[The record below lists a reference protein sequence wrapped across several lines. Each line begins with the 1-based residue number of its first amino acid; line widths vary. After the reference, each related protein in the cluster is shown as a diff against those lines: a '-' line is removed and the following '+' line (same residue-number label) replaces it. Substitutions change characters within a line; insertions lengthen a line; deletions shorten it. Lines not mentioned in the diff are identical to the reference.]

1 MSQTKLYIQK
11 LLSGNQVA
19 ITQKNEELFKEFIED
34 NAITTAANLIIENQ
48 KKIME
53 KWKIK
58 ESIYN
63 ILQAALQIPNGT
75 VDKLYAY
82 HFDFTNAYSDEI
94 IFFEIVGLEEIGL
107 QYDTE
112 GELISGTP
120 IVSGDFKI
128 SLNFKVK
135 GQTEDEPIN
144 QKIFNLIINPNPKSL
159 WKNIPSDKDDK
170 YWKEDEITQ
179 QSILGD
185 KNILVASKRGR
196 SHANVGSFRDDD
208 YSFNYFK
215 NTGWSVI
222 AVADGAGS
230 ASYSRKGSQIAC
242 HEVINYF
249 ETFFTNEVSMQ
260 LDALLMSYMTLTED
274 SKDAVQVQI
283 SKFIYNQLGG
293 CAKYVHNKLEEFA
306 TLKELQLKDLHST
319 LIFALFKKYDFGY
332 VVLSFGVGDCPIAVI
347 NKEGTDFK
355 LMNWLDTGD
364 YGGGT
369 RFITMP
375 EIFTNE
381 NFATRFGF
389 KIIEDFSFLFLMTDG
404 IYDAKFVVEANL
416 ENLEKWKEF
425 IADLKGENEDKIAIH
440 FDPTN
445 DKIESQLSKWMDF
458 WSPGNHDDRTL
469 AIVF

>member
-11 LLSGNQVA
+11 LLNGNNVS
-19 ITQKNEELFKEFIED
+19 ITLKNEVVFEQFIED
-34 NAITTAANLIIENQ
+34 NDIINATNLIIENQ

-63 ILQAALQIPNGT
+63 ILQAALHIPNGT
-75 VDKLYAY
+75 VDKEYAY
-82 HFDFTNAYSDEI
+82 HFDFINANKDEI
-94 IFFEIVGLEEIGL
+94 IFFEIEGLEEVGL
-107 QYDTE
+107 SYDKE
-112 GELISGTP
+112 GELISGVPT
-120 IVSGDFKI
+120 VSGDFKI

-135 GQTEDEPIN
+135 GQPEDEAIN

-159 WKNIPSDKDDK
+159 WKNMPSDKDDK
-170 YWKEDEITQ
+170 YWKEDDITQ
-179 QSILGD
+179 LSVLGD
-185 KNILVASKRGR
+185 KNIVVASKRGR

-208 YSFNYFK
+208 YSFDYFK

-222 AVADGAGS
+222 SVADGAGS

-242 HEVINYF
+242 NEVINYF
-249 ETFFTNEVSMQ
+249 ETFFTNEVSKQ
-260 LDALLMSYMTLTED
+260 LDELLMSYMTLTDD
-274 SKDAVQVQI
+274 SKDGVQVQI

-306 TLKELQLKDLHST
+306 SLNEFHLKDLHST
-319 LIFALFKKYDFGY
+319 LIFAMFKKYDFGY

-347 NKEGTDFK
+347 NKDGSDFK

-389 KIIEDFSFLFLMTDG
+389 KIIEDFSYLFLMTDG

-416 ENLEKWKEF
+416 ESLEKWKEF
-425 IADLKGENEDKIAIH
+425 IADLKGDNEDKIAID

-445 DKIESQLSKWMDF
+445 DKIENQLSKWMDF